1 MRVNDAIQ
9 RFPSVEL
16 SYDKLLHK
24 KVRARCFS
32 LLPQGVRSLLWFT
45 YIEDRHVPLLLTLDR
60 RGNIS
65 NATPTTL
72 SFSDE
77 LVIGEGTV
85 LNGIIFEHNSVK
97 CFTCLE
103 PLIYKGQPVW
113 REKISVKMDILGH
126 IVNNEMNVTPY
137 CKDWLLVGLPYTTTS
152 FNDAVSVARTLPY
165 SVHGIRLFDR
175 SKTRT
180 LGYVKYT
187 GSQVSTANFTVKAQ
201 IQADVYSLY
210 TQDHIRGNRPRIAL
224 VQDYK
229 SSVMMN
235 KLFRQIKE
243 NDNLDLLEES
253 DDEEEFEDISDDKYV
268 DTKKTYVMECV
279 YEPRFKKW
287 RPIKLTP
294 KGTVVTLTSEVEA
307 VERKNVR

>member
-16 SYDKLLHK
+16 SYDKFLYK
-24 KVRARCFS
+24 KVRARYFS

-60 RGNIS
+60 TGNINS
-65 NATPTTL
+65 AIPTTL

-77 LVIGEGTV
+77 LVLGEGTI
-85 LNGIIFEHNSVK
+85 LNGIIFDYNSVK

-103 PLIYKGQPVW
+103 PLIYKGQAVW
-113 REKISVKMDILGH
+113 REKLSTKMDILGH
-126 IVNNEMNVTPY
+126 IVNNEMNVTPF

-175 SKTRT
+175 SNTRT

-187 GSQVSTANFTVKAQ
+187 GLQVSTAIFTVKAQ
-201 IQADVYSLY
+201 TQADVYSLY
-210 TQDHIRGNRPRIAL
+210 TKDHIKGNRPRIAL

-229 SSVMMN
+229 ASVMMN

-253 DDEEEFEDISDDKYV
+253 DDEDEFENISDDKYV
-268 DTKKTYVMECV
+268 DTKKTYLMECV

-287 RPIKLTP
+287 RPIKLSP
-294 KGTVVTLTSEVEA
+294 KDTLITSTSEVEA
-307 VERKNVR
+307 AERKNVR